1 MKKTSINLNLYEGSG
16 IPISKRNQQLPACQ
30 WISEKPETYHASDGL
45 RKAVNVAISLGQP
58 LLITGEPGTGKTQL
72 AYSVAHELELSLFK
86 FHTQTTSVAK
96 DLFYVYDTLHHFQD
110 ARTQNNLI
118 KDKYVTYNAFGQAI
132 LLACSPDRCQ
142 IFEEN
147 EKEYIPEALEQQS
160 SRSVVL
166 IDEIDKAPRD
176 LPNDILNDILTMSF
190 TVKETDKTF
199 QADDA
204 FRPIIILTSNS
215 EKNLP
220 EPFLRRCVFYHI
232 DFPDNKRLETIIKNH
247 MGQLSDFM
255 ENLLPGAI
263 AQFQKIRDEMNLR
276 KKPATA
282 ECIAWLTLL
291 EQLFE
296 TDQSIDF
303 NNLTPEQADILSLSY
318 SVIAK
323 CKEDHDRLTLEHPEE
338 PVS

>member
-1 MKKTSINLNLYEGSG
+1 MNKTSINLDLYEGRG
-16 IPISKRNQQLPACQ
+16 ITISNRNQRLPECQ
-30 WISEKPETYHASDGL
+30 WIAEKPETYHASDGL

-58 LLITGEPGTGKTQL
+58 LLVTGEPGTGKTQL
-72 AYSVAHELELSLFK
+72 ATSVAHELELALFK

-110 ARTQNNLI
+110 ARMQSELI
-118 KDKYVTYNAFGQAI
+118 KEKYVTYNAFGLAI
-132 LLACSPDRCQ
+132 LLACSENDCQ
-142 IFEEN
+142 KFDPN
-147 EKEYIPEALEQQS
+147 EKEYIPKELKRPS

-190 TVKETDKTF
+190 SVKETGKTF

-232 DFPDNKRLETIIKNH
+232 EFPDNKRLETIIKNH
-247 MGQLSDFM
+247 MGQLSPFM
-255 ENLLPGAI
+255 ENLLPNAI
-263 AQFQKIRDEMNLR
+263 EEFQKIRDDMNLR

-291 EQLFE
+291 DQLFE
-296 TDQSIDF
+296 KDQSIDF
-303 NNLTPEQADILSLSY
+303 NNLTPEQADSLSLSY

-323 CKEDHDRLTLEHPEE
+323 CKEDYDRLILELSEE
-338 PVS
+338 PVT